1 MAETPV
7 ALNALIGVVLLAL
20 VEGVA
25 WWFEAR
31 RSHAPGVPHRTRV
44 ATLAAVLA
52 IAGGLTAIVAWSV
65 TLPVGDVAV
74 LAALGVASIV
84 LVVRV
89 VLSLG
94 SAASRS

>member
-1 MAETPV
+1 MAEAPLALHALTGV
-7 ALNALIGVVLLAL
+7 ALLAL

-31 RSHAPGVPHRTRV
+31 RSHPPGVPPRTRL

-52 IAGGLTAIVAWSV
+52 IAGGFTAIVAWAV
-65 TLPVGDVAV
+65 TLPIGDATIF
-74 LAALGVASIV
+74 AALGVASVV
-84 LVVRV
+84 LVAGL